1 MDLITLRGIRA
12 YGRHGAAPG
21 ERNRAQR
28 FDIEVRCELDA
39 GGARV
44 NDDLAATVDY
54 AALHR
59 RIVALV
65 AEESHALLERLA
77 QRLLD
82 ICFEDRRV
90 REATVTI
97 EKPGL
102 LDGATPGVTCS
113 QRR

>member
-1 MDLITLRGIRA
+1 MDRITLRGIRA
-12 YGRHGAAPG
+12 YGRHGADLG
-21 ERNRAQR
+21 ERNRAQL
-28 FDIEVRCELDA
+28 FAIEVCCELDA
-39 GGARV
+39 SGARA

-77 QRLLD
+77 QRVLD
-82 ICFEDRRV
+82 LCFEDRRI

-102 LDGATPGVTCS
+102 LDGATPNVTCS

>member
-1 MDLITLRGIRA
+1 MDRITLRGIRA
-12 YGRHGAAPG
+12 YGRHGADPG
-21 ERNRAQR
+21 ERSRAQC
-28 FDIEVRCELDA
+28 FEIEVHCELDA
-39 GGARV
+39 SGARL
-44 NDDLAATVDY
+44 NDDLAATLDY

-65 AEESHALLERLA
+65 AEESYALLERLA

-82 ICFEDRRV
+82 LCFEDARV
-90 REATVTI
+90 REAVVTI

-102 LDGATPGVTCS
+102 LDGATPGVRCS